1 MDKGLVNGGPEGGQ
15 DHMKLLP
22 RHIHRTQAPASGL
35 GVVGPGAFRHF
46 LHPVVL
52 EIGVSGAL
60 RSGEQ
65 QHKAIPPLIEKAEP
79 PQHIFL
85 IHIPR
90 PDQIFVGESGCRHRR
105 PLLIN
110 SIQIR
115 HRIRHHSAKQLL
127 FSGVTLIKGAGCHPS
142 PLADGF
148 QGSLLKAQRPELL
161 FGAVHDPRV
170 NGSIRFCH
178 NIPPND

>member
-1 MDKGLVNGGPEGGQ
+1 ME
-15 DHMKLLP
+15 LLL
-22 RHIHRTQAPASGL
+22 RHIHSTQAPASGL

-52 EIGVSGAL
+52 EVGVSGAL

-79 PQHIFL
+79 PQHVFL

-90 PDQIFVGESGCRHRR
+90 PDQVFVGEGGCRHRR

-178 NIPPND
+178 NIPPNE